1 MDSEL
6 GQSVRQT
13 PQNPSCSGSG
23 DRNDM
28 ANFNCSI
35 CLDLAQDPIVTLCGH
50 LYCWPCLYK
59 WFGYLGTHSLP
70 QECPVCKALVQE
82 DKLVPLYGRGK
93 TSADDPRLKSIPET
107 DIPNRPEA
115 QRPETANRAPNM
127 NQFPPLDFGF
137 MGGDTP
143 IANVTVN
150 SFTFI
155 YTTTPSHPTSQWLQD
170 IAGKIPLLLVI
181 FVILSLIWFWF
192 C

>member
-6 GQSVRQT
+6 GQSVRET

-59 WFGYLGTHSLP
+59 WFETHSLP
-70 QECPVCKALVQE
+70 QECPVCKALIQE

-107 DIPNRPEA
+107 DIPDRPAA

-127 NQFPPLDFGF
+127 NQFPLLDFGF
-137 MGGDTP
+137 MGVDTP
-143 IANVTVN
+143 IANVTVTN
-150 SFTFI
+150 TFI
-155 YTTTPSHPTSQWLQD
+155 YTSYPMSQRLQD
-170 IAGKIPLLLVI
+170 IAGTILFLLVV
-181 FVILSLIWFWF
+181 FVIYLYGFVSR
-192 C
+192 